1 VNNLVIEFSPLVH
14 IEIVVRDAEKAYE
27 FLHKVFGAEK
37 TQEKFADFLTS
48 YAVNKVVHVKLGN
61 VILQFIEPVMD
72 VPPEMGPNL
81 WVDHLKQKGPGV
93 HNLTFI
99 VKNIKEAKKALEKEG
114 AKVLLEF
121 ALDWPTLLGAKNA
134 RPDVPPVAM
143 VGSEE
148 IVGFR
153 LELSESALKGDK
165 VPEFLEVPGGLL
177 QDYVKRS
184 KKSQK

>member
-1 VNNLVIEFSPLVH
+1 LTVEVSPLIH
-14 IEIVVRDAEKAYE
+14 IEIVVRNAEKAYE

-37 TQEKFADFLTS
+37 TQEDFADFLSS

-61 VILQFIEPVMD
+61 VVLQFIEPVMD

-81 WVDHLKQKGPGV
+81 WVDHLKEKGPGV
-93 HNLTFI
+93 HNLTFV

-121 ALDWPTLLGAKNA
+121 ALDWDKLLGAKNV

-153 LELSESALKGDK
+153 LELGENPSKGK
-165 VPEFLEVPGGLL
+165 LPEWLL
-177 QDYVKRS
+177 NP
-184 KKSQK
+184 